1 MRRFS
6 SFIHERLAEPLS
18 LVELAGAAR
27 MSTHQLLAAFRRA
40 FGTTPAQYIISQRLR
55 FAQRLL
61 LEGRS
66 DITTIALQ
74 AGCASHSHLTAT
86 FRARAGCTP
95 SEFRDRCS

>member
-1 MRRFS
+1 MRCFS

-40 FGTTPAQYIISQRLR
+40 FGTTPAQYIISQRL
-55 FAQRLL
+55 L